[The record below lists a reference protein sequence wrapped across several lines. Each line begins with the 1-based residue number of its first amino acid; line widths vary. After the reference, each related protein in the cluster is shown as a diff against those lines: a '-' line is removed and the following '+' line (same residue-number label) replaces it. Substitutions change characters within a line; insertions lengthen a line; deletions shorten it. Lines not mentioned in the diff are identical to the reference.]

1 MSSKGVREGGGD
13 DEVDSE
19 VKKMMFSMMMII
31 NSVMIMVIMCRKTID
46 SFQGFC
52 RQILKTKH

>member
-1 MSSKGVREGGGD
+1 MRGAGD

-31 NSVMIMVIMCRKTID
+31 NSVMIIVIMCRKTID

>member
-1 MSSKGVREGGGD
+1 MREGGGD

-19 VKKMMFSMMMII
+19 VKMMFSMMMII
-31 NSVMIMVIMCRKTID
+31 NSIMIMVIMCRKTID